1 MTKIPSV
8 EERVEEFASL
18 EHDRW
23 SKWQKY
29 MHSKIEPTEHDSLM
43 QIGSE
48 YIERWERQINTPYNE
63 LTETEKQSDR
73 DQVYPY
79 IEALTADRLALLTEL
94 RQVITKKL
102 TTRTYKIITQ
112 YEPNSIAS
120 ITIPANQES
129 AYNLGAT
136 ITLKDLQA
144 HLDELINPTNV

>member
-1 MTKIPSV
+1 MGNVNNKVVAFYKQLGFTLIDIKSSV
-8 EERVEEFASL
+8 FRVEESTLVFQTDHKDHTVDASTIL
-18 EHDRW
+18 YKDAE
-23 SKWQKY
+23 
-29 MHSKIEPTEHDSLM
+29 KIF
-43 QIGSE
+43 
-48 YIERWERQINTPYNE
+48 
-63 LTETEKQSDR
+63 
-73 DQVYPY
+73 
-79 IEALTADRLALLTEL
+79 ALTDQRTALLTEL